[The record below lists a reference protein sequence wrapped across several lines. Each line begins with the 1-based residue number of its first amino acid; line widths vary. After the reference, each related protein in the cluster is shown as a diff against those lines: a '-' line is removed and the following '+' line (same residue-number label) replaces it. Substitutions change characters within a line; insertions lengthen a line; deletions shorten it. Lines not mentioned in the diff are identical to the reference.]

1 MVGKGIA
8 PLAAVLILVAIS
20 AVASII
26 TYVWVTSYMSTIK
39 QVSEPSPLSEVLK
52 IEASRYS
59 NGRLHVAV
67 RNVGSRTSTIT
78 ALYILRQDR
87 TTVFADTGFSVEL
100 EPGEEASIEVEVQL
114 SPGTYTLKLVTTTG
128 VEATTTLTW
137 VAAQQP
143 PPQQEPEKPQQP
155 PPEQPRIVK
164 VWIAVEPEGGGTTDP
179 EPGEHEV
186 QAGGIFSATAIP
198 NEGYLFLY
206 WLVNGEYYSS
216 DASISITVYDD
227 TSLTAV
233 FEKQQDSPSFRI
245 TSWNSKISGPVGS
258 DQTFN
263 TEVKNVGRVAG
274 TVQVRILNHDG
285 GVVSESEVELQ
296 PGEAKTLQ
304 FTLKLPSARGEY
316 TWRVIAVNT
325 ATGET
330 DDEKTFTIEAKDL
343 YLTKRNALYYTAFET
358 MPSGWTSWGGS
369 WTIATGKG
377 RRSTNALQGSDNDG
391 GPGGA
396 SLFHRE
402 IPSGA
407 AYLAVQV
414 LADTYQPDR
423 LGLALAKITTP
434 VNIYSAN
441 LDYRG
446 RDSGFRIDYY
456 DGRRWRTRV
465 VSRFTPT
472 RSGWYTIIIEWSS
485 STLVA
490 CVYDSTGTLI
500 AQLSTSI
507 SGFTP
512 ERASLIVDRD
522 AGYFDN
528 FIISS
533 VDPRYLQ
540 VTGLEQG
547 WRIELYSG
555 GTLIGSAVAD
565 ANGVAQVTVV
575 TDLIVVNARIVVK
588 DSTGSVVIERTFTE
602 IVGGD
607 EYTYGS

>member
-20 AVASII
+20 VVASII

-100 EPGEEASIEVEVQL
+100 EPGEDASIEVEVQL

-137 VAAQQP
+137 VAAQHR
-143 PPQQEPEKPQQP
+143 K
-155 PPEQPRIVK
+155 VK

-179 EPGEHEV
+179 EPGEYEIQV
-186 QAGGIFSATAIP
+186 GGIFSVTAIP

-216 DASISITVYDD
+216 DASISITVNDD

-233 FEKQQDSPSFRI
+233 FEKQQGSPSFRI

-263 TEVKNVGRVAG
+263 TEVKNVGGVAG

-304 FTLKLPSARGEY
+304 FALKLPSTRGEY

-343 YLTKRNALYYTAFET
+343 YLTKRNALHYTAFET
-358 MPSGWTSWGGS
+358 TPSGWTSWGGS
-369 WTIATGKG
+369 WTIEAGKG

-402 IPSGA
+402 IPFGA

-423 LGLALAKITTP
+423 LGLAIAKITSP

-472 RSGWYTIIIEWSS
+472 GSGWYTIVIEWSS

-533 VDPRYLQ
+533 VDPRHIQ

-547 WRIELYSG
+547 WRVELYSG

-565 ANGVAQVTVV
+565 ASGVARVTVV
-575 TDLIVVNARIVVK
+575 TDLIVVNAGIVVK
-588 DSTGSVVIERTFTE
+588 DSTGSVVIERAFTE

>member
-1 MVGKGIA
+1 
-8 PLAAVLILVAIS
+8 
-20 AVASII
+20 
-26 TYVWVTSYMSTIK
+26 
-39 QVSEPSPLSEVLK
+39 
-52 IEASRYS
+52 
-59 NGRLHVAV
+59 
-67 RNVGSRTSTIT
+67 
-78 ALYILRQDR
+78 
-87 TTVFADTGFSVEL
+87 
-100 EPGEEASIEVEVQL
+100 
-114 SPGTYTLKLVTTTG
+114 
-128 VEATTTLTW
+128 
-137 VAAQQP
+137 
-143 PPQQEPEKPQQP
+143 
-155 PPEQPRIVK
+155 
-164 VWIAVEPEGGGTTDP
+164 
-179 EPGEHEV
+179 
-186 QAGGIFSATAIP
+186 
-198 NEGYLFLY
+198 
-206 WLVNGEYYSS
+206 
-216 DASISITVYDD
+216 
-227 TSLTAV
+227 
-233 FEKQQDSPSFRI
+233 
-245 TSWNSKISGPVGS
+245 
-258 DQTFN
+258 
-263 TEVKNVGRVAG
+263 
-274 TVQVRILNHDG
+274 
-285 GVVSESEVELQ
+285 
-296 PGEAKTLQ
+296 
-304 FTLKLPSARGEY
+304 
-316 TWRVIAVNT
+316 
-325 ATGET
+325 
-330 DDEKTFTIEAKDL
+330 
-343 YLTKRNALYYTAFET
+343 
-358 MPSGWTSWGGS
+358 
-369 WTIATGKG
+369 
-377 RRSTNALQGSDNDG
+377 G

-472 RSGWYTIIIEWSS
+472 RSGWYTIVIEWSS
-485 STLVA
+485 PTLVT

-533 VDPRYLQ
+533 VDPRHIQ

-547 WRIELYSG
+547 WRVELYSG
-555 GTLIGSAVAD
+555 GTLIGSAVAG
-565 ANGVAQVTVV
+565 ASGVAQVTVV

-588 DSTGSVVIERTFTE
+588 DSTGSVVIERAFTE